1 MTRQT
6 QGIRALVVDDAAEYQ
21 ELVGAELRRSG
32 FEVEA
37 AADGEQAVELAR
49 VFRPEVIVLD
59 LGLPKLDGVEACRR
73 IRTFSDAYIVI
84 LTVRDDEMDKV
95 VALSVGADD
104 YVTKPFSPRELI
116 ARIHAM
122 LRRPRMGGVL
132 PGVRTFGDLVLDPES
147 REVRV
152 GGREVELT
160 PIEFDL
166 LDTLSS
172 RPHMAFSR
180 ALLLERIWG
189 EDHYGDDHV
198 VDVHIADL
206 RKKLGDDPRSP
217 RFIRTV
223 RGVGYGMANGSARA
237 PGL

>member
-1 MTRQT
+1 M
-6 QGIRALVVDDAAEYQ
+6 A
-21 ELVGAELRRSG
+21 
-32 FEVEA
+32 
-37 AADGEQAVELAR
+37 
-49 VFRPEVIVLD
+49 VLD
-59 LGLPKLDGVEACRR
+59 VMLPDMSGTDLCRR
-73 IRTFSDAYIVI
+73 MRREERMEEIPVLFVTAK
-84 LTVRDDEMDKV
+84 TEEADK
-95 VALSVGADD
+95 LEGFRVGADD
-104 YVTKPFSPRELI
+104 YLTKPFSPRELI
-116 ARIHAM
+116 ARIHAL

-132 PGVRTFGDLVLDPES
+132 LGVRTFGDLVIDPDS
-147 REVRV
+147 REVRI

-223 RGVGYGMANGSARA
+223 RGVGYGMANGDARA
-237 PGL
+237 RSSDSR